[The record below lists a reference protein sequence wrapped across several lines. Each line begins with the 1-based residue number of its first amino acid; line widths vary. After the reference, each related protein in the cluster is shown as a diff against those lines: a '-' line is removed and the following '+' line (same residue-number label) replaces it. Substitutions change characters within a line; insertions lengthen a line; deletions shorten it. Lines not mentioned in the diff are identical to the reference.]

1 MNENVNS
8 SMDFYITYEYLTTDS
23 LIEILKPTKDIYTK
37 IWRDI
42 YAGEIERHREF
53 GENIHLGEPQL
64 LIDSI
69 RTGDSVTIKLTEGYT
84 PKIKFSRKGDV
95 ELQLPKKMG
104 IVALVGYFAVSTL
117 SSLSGIAKNVLD
129 TQKTFYEKEKARIE
143 YEMKLRELEKL
154 NPQQKSYIDS
164 LNQEKYLSIENS
176 CYELRNVLIKHDNL
190 KSFSVN
196 GIEVYRKE
204 QSSDQ
209 GDWQI
214 IEENP
219 EE

>member
-1 MNENVNS
+1 
-8 SMDFYITYEYLTTDS
+8 
-23 LIEILKPTKDIYTK
+23 
-37 IWRDI
+37 
-42 YAGEIERHREF
+42 
-53 GENIHLGEPQL
+53 LGEPQL